1 LILIYKLKI
10 LGILFDP
17 RDLFKDPIALIQIL
31 YCFSYRHS
39 YQILISL
46 FISAY
51 IPIWILFLVVC
62 LVDPG
67 LVDLK
72 SLGDDAR
79 YRIFDYL
86 WERGV
91 RSSDLGIDPTY
102 ANKVRNRR
110 VRVSDA
116 LLERMLRMLSVGE
129 FTSLVSSSQAVDQ
142 ALQQVAWEPRSL
154 GEAAIALDQYIRGI
168 EAVIERY
175 PQLSSVAIQRI
186 SEVLRRRAGGYSI
199 AITKDHI
206 DTFEKILRSRAPK
219 TRDKRLRYLRRALRD
234 LDWELSAERLQE
246 YLVEL
251 SEESP
256 NVAGH
261 VAKALKLFIKH
272 VLRDPNLYQA
282 FKMPRAERGSA
293 AEPLTLET
301 VRAVARAIDWIPA
314 KAFYALL
321 AETGLRPGEV
331 LNARLGDL
339 DLGERMLRI
348 MRIGSTK
355 RSYVAFFSEGLKS
368 YLEKQ
373 YLPYRGD
380 FVSKAEPRVGNLL
393 RDTAEWRNLLFPFKD
408 SALRASI
415 YDAMEKTLGK
425 RFRLYDLRAF
435 HASYLSIKGVPGQII
450 DLLQGR
456 VPPRE
461 FQILARHYLAIGVK
475 ELRDIYDR
483 AGLSVLG

>member
-1 LILIYKLKI
+1 M
-10 LGILFDP
+10 
-17 RDLFKDPIALIQIL
+17 
-31 YCFSYRHS
+31 
-39 YQILISL
+39 
-46 FISAY
+46 
-51 IPIWILFLVVC
+51 
-62 LVDPG
+62 VDPG

-72 SLGDDAR
+72 GLGDDTR

-86 WERGV
+86 WGRGV

-110 VRVSDA
+110 ARVSDS
-116 LLERMLRMLSVGE
+116 LLERMLRMLSLDE
-129 FTSLVSSSQAVDQ
+129 FASLVSSSQALDRSIQ
-142 ALQQVAWEPRSL
+142 RLSWEPRDLS
-154 GEAAIALDQYIRGI
+154 EALSMLDQLLMGL
-168 EAVIERY
+168 EALVNRY
-175 PQLSSVAIQRI
+175 PQLSGVAIQR
-186 SEVLRRRAGGYSI
+186 VLRLLGRRGYSV
-199 AITKDHI
+199 AITKDHV
-206 DTFEKILRSRAPK
+206 DAFEKILMSRAPK
-219 TRDKRLRYLRRALRD
+219 TRNDRNRYLRRALND
-234 LDWELSAERLQE
+234 LDWELSPERLGE
-246 YLVEL
+246 YIEEL
-251 SEESP
+251 EDESP
-256 NVAGH
+256 NVARH
-261 VAKALKLFIKH
+261 VASTLKLFIKH
-272 VLRDPNLYQA
+272 VLRDPNLYSA
-282 FKMPRAERGSA
+282 FKIPRSGHEMAS
-293 AEPLTLET
+293 EPLTLET

-331 LNARLGDL
+331 LNARLADL

-348 MRIGSTK
+348 MRTGGTK

-380 FVSKAEPRVGNLL
+380 FIRSAEPRVRNLL
-393 RDTAEWRNLLFPFKD
+393 RDTSEWRNLLFPFKD

-415 YDAMEKTLGK
+415 YTAMERTLGK

-435 HASYLSIKGVPGQII
+435 FASYLSIKGVPGQII